1 MFCND
6 EITKLL
12 GICQKVVDEGYT
24 ITLPEHN
31 APGLLL
37 KIVLGGVGWG
47 AKMIFFPRI
56 SGFPPV
62 RVAWGLSRE
71 KVRSPSDFIPTS
83 IDKIKSFLRATEQK
97 TTTPLHDKQS
107 VTVCFHHSPVT

>member
-37 KIVLGGVGWG
+37 KVVLGGVGWG

-62 RVAWGLSRE
+62 RVGTLSNR
-71 KVRSPSDFIPTS
+71 RFRRRRRRD
-83 IDKIKSFLRATEQK
+83 DR
-97 TTTPLHDKQS
+97 
-107 VTVCFHHSPVT
+107 